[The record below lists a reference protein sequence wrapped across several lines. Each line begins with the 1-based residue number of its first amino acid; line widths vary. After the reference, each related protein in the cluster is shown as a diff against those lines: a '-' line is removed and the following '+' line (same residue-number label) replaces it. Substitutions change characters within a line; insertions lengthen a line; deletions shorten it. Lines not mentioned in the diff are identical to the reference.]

1 MSQDNNKK
9 YEMTEYRQNQLLRL
23 RKYFS
28 ETLYDKIPQMLNLY
42 RSLEKMSFMTYGN
55 SLTINPFIVEIIP

>member
-9 YEMTEYRQNQLLRL
+9 YEMTEFRQNQLLRL

-28 ETLYDKIPQMLNLY
+28 ETLYDKIPQILNLY
-42 RSLEKMSFMTYGN
+42 RSLEQMSFMTYGN

>member
-28 ETLYDKIPQMLNLY
+28 ETLYDKIPQMLNY
-42 RSLEKMSFMTYGN
+42 
-55 SLTINPFIVEIIP
+55 IVH